1 LLDNIHII
9 KTGGEKTIFQTDHSN
24 DFIRYSEIGIGFYKV
39 GDISKMTEDELL
51 EKVREKYDEEEISHI
66 KGCLLRFRD
75 KIKVG
80 DLVIAYMSPN
90 TIVAVG
96 RITSGYFF
104 DERRNRDSEEGLGLP
119 HRRKVEWIEGSQ
131 NISRYE
137 LPDYVSKRAAIPS
150 TFITI
155 NYDSNKLIKCLK
167 DRLE

>member
-1 LLDNIHII
+1 MLDNIQII
-9 KTGGEKTIFQTDHSN
+9 KTGGEKTIFQVDHAN
-24 DFIRYSEIGIGFYKV
+24 DFIKYSEIGIGFYKV
-39 GDISKMTEDELL
+39 GDISKMIEDELL
-51 EKVREKYDEEEISHI
+51 EKACKIYKEEGPRI

-80 DLVIAYMSPN
+80 DLVIAYRSPN

-119 HRRKVEWIEGSQ
+119 HRRKVEWIKESL
-131 NISRYE
+131 NISRYK
-137 LPDYVSKRAAIPS
+137 LPDYVSKRAALPS

-155 NYDSNKLIKCLK
+155 NYDSKEIEKIFK
-167 DRLE
+167 R

>member
-1 LLDNIHII
+1 LLNNIHII
-9 KTGGEKTIFQTDHSN
+9 KTGGEKTAFQVDHAN

-39 GDISKMTEDELL
+39 GDISKKTEDELL
-51 EKVREKYDEEEISHI
+51 EKVREKYEEEEISHI
-66 KGCLLRFRD
+66 KCCLLRFRD
-75 KIKVG
+75 KIKGG
-80 DLVIAYMSPN
+80 DLVIAYRSPN

-104 DERRNRDSEEGLGLP
+104 DERRKRDSEEGLGLP

-137 LPDYVSKRAAIPS
+137 LPDYVSKRAALPS

-155 NYDSNKLIKCLK
+155 NYDSKEIEKIFK
-167 DRLE
+167 I